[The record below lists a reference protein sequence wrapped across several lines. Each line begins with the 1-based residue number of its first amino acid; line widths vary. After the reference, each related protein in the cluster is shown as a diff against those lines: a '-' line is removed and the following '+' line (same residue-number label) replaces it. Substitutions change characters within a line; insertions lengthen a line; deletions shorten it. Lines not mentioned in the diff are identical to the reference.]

1 MYNPPI
7 VAKKS
12 IMILLKIFFLLT
24 TASAT
29 GQVDLKRPFVTLLPG
44 YQYHAA
50 QGIDSRTG
58 VIWKERGV
66 RLSFDIGDMAGVYT
80 DCDWCGWTKGET
92 WRKEQTIGDQKVIY
106 VFTKSKRLVVS
117 FPEVHANF
125 YATIRTESDM
135 ADVLLMLSTFRL
147 TATP

>member
-12 IMILLKIFFLLT
+12 MMILLKVFFLLT

-29 GQVDLKRPFVTLLPG
+29 GQVDLKPPFVTLLPG

-58 VIWKERGV
+58 VIWKEGGV
-66 RLSFDIGDMAGVYT
+66 RLHFDIPAGVYT
-80 DCDWCGWTKGET
+80 DCTWCGWTKGEI
-92 WRKEQTIGDQKVIY
+92 WRKEQTIGGQKVIY

-117 FPEVHANF
+117 FPDVHANF